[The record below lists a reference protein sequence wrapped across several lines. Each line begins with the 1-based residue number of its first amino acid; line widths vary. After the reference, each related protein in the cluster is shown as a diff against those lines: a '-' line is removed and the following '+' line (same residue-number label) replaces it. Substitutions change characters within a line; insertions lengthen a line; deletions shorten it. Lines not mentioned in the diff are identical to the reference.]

1 MPQRGKGPTPCMP
14 VECHL
19 HCLCVHLRAEH
30 TLLLEDG
37 QLVSKGHHKGTKK
50 EATVL
55 VDPAMAIKEG

>member
-1 MPQRGKGPTPCMP
+1 MP